1 MKRKLI
7 SFTLSIIII
16 VECFL
21 TGFAF
26 VESNIITNVYA
37 SENVDM
43 DIEAD
48 LEDEANEQSVN
59 IADQD
64 LSAVVPEFSDG
75 ENNSEE
81 DHVHSYTYY
90 VKSNDEH
97 TGYCECGDEIT
108 EAHLFDGLVCSLCGY
123 EKEESIDKSKVTSVI
138 VATNA
143 PSSYLFKKEINLW
156 MSAYTVVSGD
166 NQYSLILVSNQN
178 TIDFTGEEFYG
189 FFSDLKNCSQI
200 LFEEGDYYFDS
211 NSFDFTGLGSNAGF
225 PAELDF
231 VDANIY
237 LNTDSD
243 YYAFSGA
250 NIKTVYLPAI
260 FSSNGRVL
268 LGESFAGYD
277 KELKQ
282 IGEYS
287 YIIPSYQEGSIVM
300 LSNDPSYQVALLDNT
315 DEVIWTDPDNG
326 NKYYNTDAIEIVDLS
341 NSGSNNI
348 VCYGFDTDSN
358 SIGDL
363 YVVTSTNANNVL
375 KCYPLPENSNLF
387 CYPWSKKDSD
397 TKSSNA
403 KKIVFRDKL
412 KTSPYFQHVFHYC
425 VSLTDIIGFEN
436 IDTSNATEM
445 TALFAGC
452 SSLVNVDI
460 SSINTSKVVSFEY
473 LFSGCTSLIEL
484 DVSNFDTSSAENMHN
499 MFYKCNLL
507 KTLDLSNFD
516 TSKVT
521 TMEGMFGHCY
531 ALTKLDLSNFN
542 TGKVTTVQSMFYN
555 CSKLTELNVSNF
567 DTLNITT
574 MYCMFYQCSSLINL
588 DVSNFNTSN
597 VTNMQSMFNGCSALT
612 KLDLSSWNTNKVT
625 TMYRMFRNCKSIIN
639 LDLSG
644 FMTSNV
650 TDMYQMFQNCSALK
664 ELNISNFD
672 LSKVTRSDNFIT
684 GDASLIKIWIPT
696 TFGICPKITLPNKM
710 YAYDRNDNQYGINIY
725 SALLGKDKIS
735 GISYLKKE
743 NILIWTDPDNGK
755 EYWSDDALQIDNQLD
770 VNKSGT
776 ILGYQFDS
784 DADNTA
790 DLYVVLS
797 ESPNEV
803 LGSSLYSS
811 LTGDS
816 EFFKTK
822 AKDMTRVVFKNAL
835 KSSGVCSYF
844 YDFTK
849 LKSIIG
855 LENLNT
861 ENATTMQYMFH
872 NCYKLTDLNLS
883 QLNTKNVTDMSMMFN
898 YCKSLTELD
907 ISHFNTSNVTD
918 MHYMFQNCESLLKL
932 NISNIDTSNVT
943 NMYSMFSGCSSL
955 KILDLKN
962 FNTSKVKS
970 MYGMFRD
977 CKDLIELDVSSFD
990 TSNVTTM
997 ESMFNRCSSLTKLD
1011 LPNFTVNNV
1020 TSMYMMFSGCSS
1032 LIKIDLS
1039 SFNVSKVND
1048 ISYMFDN
1055 CDNLQILYIN
1065 NLDTSNVTKM
1075 HYMFANCYS
1084 LQSLDLSRFN
1094 TSNVQDMKYMFN
1106 NCRSLLSLNISN
1118 FNTSNV
1124 TNMGYM
1130 FYNCKNLKELD
1141 LSHFNMEKVTD
1152 THYILAYCNKLI
1164 NLDISGWDLTN
1175 VTYGD
1180 DMFSYCPSLKNM
1192 NMSGAKL
1199 VYNGT
1204 YSAYPF
1210 KDDTSLEHI
1219 DLPDSVIGSYA
1230 LPVDFYG
1237 YKTDGSIIDRDFI
1250 YTTLPSKDETTG
1262 LSFISNKLLLYNSF
1276 IIAVPAN
1283 INMDLCVDEGTPYYQ
1298 GNGNINIEYNMLQN
1312 KNISISPAKS
1322 FSLKNDDQSR
1332 SLTASVILDKKITN
1346 FNNNTEGSVKK
1357 TSDIDKNI
1365 FGDLSETYT
1374 NTMPFTIVAPAN
1386 KVADNYTGSL
1396 GFTIATVPAS

>member
-7 SFTLSIIII
+7 SFTLSIIMI

-123 EKEESIDKSKVTSVI
+123 ETEELIDKSKVTSVI

-156 MSAYTVVSGD
+156 MSAYAVVSGD

-282 IGEYS
+282 VGEYS
-287 YIIPSYQEGSIVM
+287 YIIPSYQEGSVVM

-326 NKYYNTDAIEIVDLS
+326 TVYKKSEAIEIVDLS

-375 KCYPLPENSNLF
+375 KYYPLPENSNMF

-460 SSINTSKVVSFEY
+460 SSMNTSKVVSFEY

-567 DTLNITT
+567 DTSNITT

-588 DVSNFNTSN
+588 DVSNFSTSN
-597 VTNMQSMFNGCSALT
+597 VTNMQSMFNGCSSLS

-644 FMTSNV
+644 FTTRSV

-696 TFGICPKITLPNKM
+696 TFGSCPKITLPNKM

-784 DADNTA
+784 DANNTA

-797 ESPNEV
+797 ESPDEI
-803 LGSSLYSS
+803 LKS
-811 LTGDS
+811 GDMDS
-816 EFFKTK
+816 NGFQKLATMMSK
-822 AKDMTRVVFKNAL
+822 IVFRDAL
-835 KSSGVCSYF
+835 KSSEKCSYF
-844 YDFTK
+844 TYFNQLTN
-849 LKSIIG
+849 IIG

-861 ENATTMQYMFH
+861 ENATDMSYMFKG
-872 NCYKLTDLNLS
+872 CGKLIELDLNS
-883 QLNTKNVTDMSMMFN
+883 
-898 YCKSLTELD
+898 
-907 ISHFNTSNVTD
+907 FNTSNVTD
-918 MHYMFQNCESLLKL
+918 MQWMFDDCFALTKL
-932 NISNIDTSNVT
+932 DISNFDTSNVT
-943 NMYSMFSGCSSL
+943 NMRYMFYNCNSLTYLDINNWNTSNVSTMYYMFYNCSSLQSLDLSGFDTIKVTDMSSMFSGCQSLTKLNLSS
-955 KILDLKN
+955 
-962 FNTSKVKS
+962 FNTSKVKYMS
-970 MYGMFRD
+970 WM
-977 CKDLIELDVSSFD
+977 L
-990 TSNVTTM
+990 SN
-997 ESMFNRCSSLTKLD
+997 CSSLTKVD
-1011 LPNFTVNNV
+1011 VSNITAYNV
-1020 TSMYMMFSGCSS
+1020 IDMRGMFNGCSS
-1032 LIKIDLS
+1032 LINL
-1039 SFNVSKVND
+1039 D
-1048 ISYMFDN
+1048 IS
-1055 CDNLQILYIN
+1055 
-1065 NLDTSNVTKM
+1065 NLDTSNVTNM
-1075 HYMFANCYS
+1075 SNMFNNCFS
-1084 LQSLDLSRFN
+1084 LESLDLSRFN
-1094 TSNVQDMKYMFN
+1094 TSKVTSMN
-1106 NCRSLLSLNISN
+1106 N
-1118 FNTSNV
+1118 
-1124 TNMGYM
+1124 M
-1130 FYNCKNLKELD
+1130 FYCCRKITELD
-1141 LSHFNMEKVTD
+1141 LSSFDMSKVTNIN
-1152 THYILAYCNKLI
+1152 TFLI
-1164 NLDISGWDLTN
+1164 GMD
-1175 VTYGD
+1175 
-1180 DMFSYCPSLKNM
+1180 
-1192 NMSGAKL
+1192 
-1199 VYNGT
+1199 
-1204 YSAYPF
+1204 
-1210 KDDTSLEHI
+1210 SLEKI
-1219 DLPDSVIGSYA
+1219 YIPSNTNDLNIK
-1230 LPVDFYG
+1230 LPSENYYG
-1237 YKTDGSIIDRDFI
+1237 YKADGSIIDRDFT

-1262 LSFISNKLLLYNSF
+1262 LSFISSKKLLYNSF

-1283 INMDLCVDEGTPYYQ
+1283 INMDLYIGEGTPYYQ
-1298 GNGNINIEYNMLQN
+1298 GNGNVNIEYNMLQN
-1312 KNISISPAKS
+1312 KNISISPAES

-1332 SLTASVILDKKITN
+1332 LLTASVTLDKKITN
-1346 FNNNTEGSVKK
+1346 FNNNTESSVKK
-1357 TSDIDKNI
+1357 TSDIDKSI

-1396 GFTIATVPAS
+1396 GFTIATVPAA